1 MQADWQLV
9 ENAGGIPSPSLLI
22 YLTRVEANLDR
33 MLAIAGDPARLR
45 PHVKTHKLA
54 ELIPLQTARGISKFK
69 CATIAEA
76 EILGQTRAPD
86 VLLAYQPVGPNV
98 KRFLGLMRAF
108 PFTRFSA
115 LVDDASAAKAISEA
129 ATAAGL
135 QVELLVDLDIGQHR
149 TGIAPG
155 PRAEDLYRLIGSLPG
170 LQAGGLHAYDGHI
183 GDSDL
188 QARTTA
194 CEEAYLPVRQLR
206 EKLEAAGLSVP
217 RVIVGGTPTFPI
229 HARRSDVELSPG
241 TCVFW
246 DAGYAKKLP
255 DMDFQ
260 AAALVLTRVVSKP
273 EPTRLCLDLGHKAL
287 ASEMPQP
294 RAQLIGLPD
303 AKLVMHSEEH
313 LVVETERAGEF
324 AVGDCLY
331 AIPWHVCPTVAL
343 HSEAWVIENGR
354 ATRRW
359 RVTARER
366 QLSM

>member
-1 MQADWQLV
+1 MQSDWYRV
-9 ENAGGIPSPSLLI
+9 ENVEEVPSPSLLI
-22 YLTRVEANLDR
+22 YLARVEANLDR
-33 MLAIAGDPARLR
+33 MIAIAGDPARLR

-54 ELIPLQTARGISKFK
+54 ELVALQTARGITKFK

-76 EILGQTRAPD
+76 EMLGQARAPD

-98 KRFLGLMRAF
+98 KRFLALIRAF

-115 LVDDASAAKAISEA
+115 LVDDPQAARAVSEA
-129 ATAAGL
+129 ASAAGL

-149 TGIAPG
+149 TGIPASPG
-155 PRAEDLYRLIGSLPG
+155 AEALYRLISSLPG
-170 LQAGGLHAYDGHI
+170 LHAGGLHAYDGHI
-183 GDSDL
+183 GDTDL
-188 QARTTA
+188 VKRTAA
-194 CEEAYLPVRQLR
+194 CEAAFAPVERLR
-206 EKLEAAGLSVP
+206 IALTQTGFPVP
-217 RVIVGGTPTFPI
+217 RLIVGGTPTFPI
-229 HARRSDVELSPG
+229 HARRSGVELSPG

-246 DAGYAKKLP
+246 DAGYATKLP

-260 AAALVLTRVVSKP
+260 PAAVVLTRVVSKP

-313 LVVETERAGEF
+313 LVVETARAGEF
-324 AVGDCLY
+324 EVGDCFY

-354 ATRRW
+354 AARRW

-366 QLSM
+366 TLSI